1 MTATF
6 VYTVAGSSAGTSG
19 QSNNGTKATSAF
31 LTDPQGVTI
40 DGNGNMFIADTANC
54 RVEEVPV
61 STGTFFGTSMTQF
74 DLYAVAGRNSSN
86 CTIGFDNKAANQS
99 NLWSPTSVRD
109 PNGNLY
115 IADDGNNRV
124 QEVAGTTHTEFG
136 QSMTANFVYTIGGN
150 SGGTAGDSGDGGAA
164 TSALMNDPGALWV
177 DSSGNVYVSDT
188 GNNEIRKISTST
200 ASISDFAG
208 GNSKELGTVGDGGPA
223 VSSGLSSPRGIGSD
237 THGDIFIADTSN
249 NRVQEIA
256 GYGHT
261 QFGISM
267 TAGDIYTVAGSASGA
282 AGNSGNGGLATSAL
296 LNTPEGIA
304 VDSSG
309 NLYIADT
316 NNHQIR
322 EVAASTGD
330 ISTIAGSTSGDS
342 GNGGPATSAKL
353 SVPAGVAVDGAGDVF
368 LADPGN
374 FEVQEVPASS
384 GPHYG
389 ITMTAGDIYAVDGT
403 AGTSGTAGD
412 GGPATSAQLS
422 QDADV
427 AVDSAG
433 NLYIS
438 DTGNNRIQEVA
449 AATHAQWGISMTGG
463 DVYTIAGSAT
473 GAGGSGGNTG
483 PAVNALLSS
492 PVQVV
497 LDSAGDLYIDD
508 TS

>member
-1 MTATF
+1 M
-6 VYTVAGSSAGTSG
+6 
-19 QSNNGTKATSAF
+19 
-31 LTDPQGVTI
+31 
-40 DGNGNMFIADTANC
+40 
-54 RVEEVPV
+54 
-61 STGTFFGTSMTQF
+61 
-74 DLYAVAGRNSSN
+74 
-86 CTIGFDNKAANQS
+86 
-99 NLWSPTSVRD
+99 
-109 PNGNLY
+109 
-115 IADDGNNRV
+115 
-124 QEVAGTTHTEFG
+124 
-136 QSMTANFVYTIGGN
+136 
-150 SGGTAGDSGDGGAA
+150 
-164 TSALMNDPGALWV
+164 
-177 DSSGNVYVSDT
+177 
-188 GNNEIRKISTST
+188 
-200 ASISDFAG
+200 
-208 GNSKELGTVGDGGPA
+208 
-223 VSSGLSSPRGIGSD
+223 
-237 THGDIFIADTSN
+237 
-249 NRVQEIA
+249 
-256 GYGHT
+256 
-261 QFGISM
+261 
-267 TAGDIYTVAGSASGA
+267 
-282 AGNSGNGGLATSAL
+282 
-296 LNTPEGIA
+296 
-304 VDSSG
+304 DSSG

-384 GPHYG
+384 GTHYG
-389 ITMTAGDIYAVDGT
+389 IAMTAGDIYAVDGT
-403 AGTSGTAGD
+403 AGTSGTSGD

-473 GAGGSGGNTG
+473 GGGGSGGNTG